1 MSKLTVPPKLTH
13 STIFRVW
20 LEEINGIIDEEL
32 EIYDI
37 LENKAPRYHA
47 TQMTTYG
54 LGNPEFYGHLKLTD
68 EVDETIDS
76 SSGTAATPKAIHD
89 AVAVFEARL
98 DAMEEAFYAALQE
111 LRTDLQE
118 QIDELSEALDGKAP
132 IYHAST
138 EETYGKGNAVLF
150 GHLKLSGERSPLFGV
165 DDGVAATPSAVQ
177 TAYDD
182 AIAYVDAFDIDS
194 RFTAVNRRIDNAEA
208 EISALDERL
217 TTAEE
222 DIVDIKD
229 QLYGLQTYVF
239 SDNLAVDSTKIQYGT
254 YVFRNA
260 DNDSILYLNN
270 CRVDIRI
277 FVANED
283 DHLLKIVPSE
293 GFTID
298 GGDHPIVLGKGDS
311 ASFAQNPIS
320 NTGVVNWSLIGKHS
334 ALESTAERAV
344 RSICQVNMASEKA
357 ETVEVL
363 GPTSIEFILGDAS
376 SGNRSEYAEKNLL
389 FIARATNANLT
400 WPDNAVWMNAL
411 EPPVWGYEDGET
423 LVIKAY
429 QFGNRMLLEQK
440 HNSHIVP
447 GLDREVVRELLP

>member
-37 LENKAPRYHA
+37 LEEKAPRYHA

-54 LGNPEFYGHLKLTD
+54 VGNPIVYGHLKLTD
-68 EVDETIDS
+68 EVDANLDS
-76 SSGTAATPKAIHD
+76 SSGTAIAPKAIHD
-89 AVAVFEARL
+89 AVIAIEARM
-98 DAMEEAFYAALQE
+98 DAMEEAFYASLQE

-118 QIDELSEALDGKAP
+118 QIDELSEALEGKAP

-138 EETYGKGNAVLF
+138 DETYGKGNAVLF
-150 GHLKLSGERSPLFGV
+150 GHLKLSGERSPQFGV

-177 TAYDD
+177 NAYDD
-182 AIAYVDAFDIDS
+182 SIAYVNSFDIDS

-208 EISALDERL
+208 EIAALDDRL
-217 TTAEE
+217 DTAES
-222 DIVDIKD
+222 DIVEIKD
-229 QLYGLQTYVF
+229 KIYGLQTYIF
-239 SDNLAVDSTKIQYGT
+239 SDSLAVDASKKEYGT
-254 YVFRNA
+254 YVFRGA
-260 DNDSILYLNN
+260 ENDSILYLNN

-298 GGDHPIVLGKGDS
+298 GGQHPIVLGKGDS

-334 ALESTAERAV
+334 TLESTAERAV
-344 RSICQVNMASEKA
+344 RSVCQINMASEKA
-357 ETVEVL
+357 ETIEVL
-363 GPTSIEFILGDAS
+363 GPSSIEFILGDAS

-389 FIARATNANLT
+389 FVARASNANLS
-400 WPDNAVWMNAL
+400 WPDNAIWMNAL
-411 EPPVWGYEDGET
+411 EAPSWGYEDGET

-429 QFGNRMLLEQK
+429 QFGSRILLEQK

-447 GLDREVVRELLP
+447 GLDQDVVKFMP